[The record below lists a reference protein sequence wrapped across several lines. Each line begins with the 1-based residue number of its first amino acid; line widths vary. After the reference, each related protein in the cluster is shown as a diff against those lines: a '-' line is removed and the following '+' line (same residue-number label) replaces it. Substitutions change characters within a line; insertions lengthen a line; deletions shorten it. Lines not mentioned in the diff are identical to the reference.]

1 MKWGTFISFIFL
13 LSFTESKT
21 LPRRY
26 RDVDE
31 KDTIGH
37 CFTELHEE
45 NFKGVAMVMFA
56 QNVQESTYEE
66 AAKMVKDVTDFA
78 QKCVASKED
87 AACLKPPTA
96 IFLDEICHEQ
106 GLPEKYG
113 LAACCAKADPERNE
127 CFLSHKN
134 STPGFIPPFEK
145 PDPEDACKQYHEN
158 RAALMGL
165 YIYQLA
171 RRHPFLYSPTILS
184 AAGHYE
190 EMMKA
195 CCQADDKAACFNEKA
210 PSMMKPVKESGLT
223 EQQTCEILKKFGER
237 TLKAL
242 KLVQISQKFPK
253 ADFATVNKLVT
264 DVVHIHTECCHSD
277 MMDCIHERVKLTE
290 YACSHKDTISTKL
303 NDCCGKSEVER
314 SECIVHLENDDRP
327 ADLSPTV
334 REFIEDKD
342 VCEHFAKEKDA
353 FLAKFVYEYSRRHPE
368 FSHLMLLRVGKG
380 YEELLENCCTT
391 SNPAECYGKGEE
403 ILKKQV
409 QESQEVLATNCNLY
423 KTVGEYF
430 LQNALLVRYTKK
442 MPQLSSKE
450 LLHFTKEMAAVGAM
464 CCHLSED
471 KIFPCAEGYVDL
483 IFGQICRRHYA
494 KSINPNVCKC
504 CSNSYALRRV
514 CISNLGIDEKYVPIP
529 LTPDLFTFHEDL
541 CATQET
547 ELQKK
552 KQELLI
558 RVIKYKPTI
567 TEEQLKTIITYFLG
581 MREKCCKA
589 EDHEA
594 CFTEEGPKL
603 IAKSQALVAQ

>member
-13 LSFTESKT
+13 VSFTESKT

-26 RDVDE
+26 RDVGE
-31 KDTIGH
+31 EHTIGH

-45 NFKGVAMVMFA
+45 NFKGVAMIIFA

-66 AAKMVKDVTDFA
+66 AAKMVKDVTDLA

-87 AACLKPPTA
+87 PKCLKPLTA

-113 LAACCAKADPERNE
+113 LAACCAKTDPERNE

-134 STPGFIPPFEK
+134 YTPGFIPPFKK
-145 PDPEDACKQYHEN
+145 PSPEEGCKQYHEN
-158 RAALMGL
+158 RVALLGL
-165 YIYQLA
+165 YIYELA
-171 RRHPFLYSPTILS
+171 RRHPSLYSPTILG
-184 AAGHYE
+184 AAGQYE

-195 CCQADDKAACFNEKA
+195 CCQADDKDACFNEKA
-210 PSMMKPVKESGLT
+210 HAVMKSVKESGLVQ
-223 EQQTCEILKKFGER
+223 EQTCEILKKFGER

-242 KLVQISQKFPK
+242 KLVQVSQKFPK
-253 ADFATVNKLVT
+253 ADFVTVNKLVT
-264 DVVHIHTECCHSD
+264 DIVHMHTECCHGD
-277 MMDCIHERVKLTE
+277 MLDCIHHRVELTN

-303 NDCCGKSEVER
+303 NDCCEKSEVER
-314 SECIVHLENDDRP
+314 SECIVRLENDDKP

-342 VCEHFAKEKDA
+342 VCEHFAKEQDA

-368 FSHLMLLRVGKG
+368 FSHQMLLRVGKG
-380 YEELLENCCTT
+380 YQELLENCCKT
-391 SNPAECYGKGEE
+391 SNPPECYGKGEE
-403 ILKKQV
+403 MLKEQLR
-409 QESQEVLATNCNLY
+409 ESQELVRANCNFY
-423 KTVGEYF
+423 KTKGEYL
-430 LQNALLVRYTKK
+430 LQNLLLVRYTKK

-450 LLHFTKEMAAVGAM
+450 LLYFTKQMTAVGTK
-464 CCHLSED
+464 CCQLSED

-483 IFGQICRRHYA
+483 ILGQICRRHYA
-494 KSINPNVCKC
+494 SSVNPNVCKC
-504 CSNSYALRRV
+504 CSNSYALRRP

-541 CATQET
+541 CATQEE

-558 RVIKYKPTI
+558 RLVKYKPTI
-567 TEEQLKTIITYFLG
+567 TDEQLKTIITSFLG

-589 EDHEA
+589 ENHEA
-594 CFTEEGPKL
+594 CFGEEGPKL
-603 IAKSQALVAQ
+603 ITESQALLAR